1 MDHPFELFMCCPGG
15 GTVICNKAITVN
27 NDYKQIGFIYHCG
40 KLKWY
45 VDPKTYVP
53 EEDRIRI
60 EETAARQAEEWE
72 KWFSSLPEIDQYC
85 FLLDNVPHKIFMEAI
100 HMVNENSQEKILFLK
115 KGYLD
120 SIPGEFTSKMS
131 KWIS

>member
-72 KWFSSLPEIDQYC
+72 KWFSSLPEIGQYG

-100 HMVNENSQEKILFLK
+100 HMVNENRQEKILFLK

-131 KWIS
+131 K

>member
-15 GTVICNKAITVN
+15 GTVICNKAVTEN

-60 EETAARQAEEWE
+60 EETTARQAEEWE
-72 KWFSSLPEIDQYC
+72 KWFSSLPEIGQYG

-100 HMVNENSQEKILFLK
+100 HMVNENRQEKILFLK

-120 SIPGEFTSKMS
+120 SIPGEFTSKIS
-131 KWIS
+131 K